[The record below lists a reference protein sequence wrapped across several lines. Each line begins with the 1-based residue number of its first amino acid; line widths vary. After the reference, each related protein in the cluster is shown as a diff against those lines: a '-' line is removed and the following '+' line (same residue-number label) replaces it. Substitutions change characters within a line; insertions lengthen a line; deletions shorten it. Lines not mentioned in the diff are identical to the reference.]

1 MFLQHDGYISS
12 LADVAISSFG
22 RDVQANVKKTPV
34 QTIAICH
41 NCFASAKYRTIMN
54 RLERAL
60 SSSSALDDDAPYSC
74 TSRGSECFD
83 MDMDEEEALRKAAR
97 AGIQLLEANKA
108 LNEEVTALR
117 EQVAVLEHERPKLN
131 SHLKAREQEL
141 ASVTENR
148 KDLLMEASMLHNELK
163 AKSALVTDLLE
174 KEDLLKQQVV
184 EAEAAK
190 TLADNQITILQLELG
205 QLKADTAK
213 AEAAEQNYAVVNP
226 AATYDS
232 NQASVFTYADYEE
245 LQHRLHTTLE
255 ENEAHT
261 LEVKSLR
268 KEVDTLRRKVA
279 KLPECIAHIERLEK
293 RNEKL
298 QSTNDTLREER
309 MEEQAVLD
317 SLRSMNLVY
326 KKIAESRPFAADC
339 TCAQQPEESD
349 PQILGVTV
357 RDVLIETNMKLES
370 DLRELR
376 ATMKLPHLSENAEV
390 EVLEQALKRVGSNSS
405 NGSAGS
411 DTTISSGESMESV
424 IERLTRKLQI
434 ITEKY
439 NLSKEMLRHTKVQ
452 WCAAVASQ
460 KALEEC
466 NVSAQEEISR
476 LTHQLDYHVE
486 ALAGMDVDKKE
497 KQIRALV
504 DEDEGSK
511 WTEETAPFPAPPGD
525 LNSPLIRCLLDHW
538 STDKSKVMGLTDW
551 LHNSIR
557 GTGRAT
563 PLRLANL
570 SSEIAAGFT
579 QLLVP
584 IMRER
589 HGVSVSI
596 YRRDSV
602 HVLSDLVLQTNHPS
616 VTVQSFSTAASK
628 DKGVPT
634 HPQDPEE
641 CSESELDSVS
651 CRTRGSSG
659 DSILMKGEAQ
669 GHLKTMLTDKQQL
682 QSFSSPSSSRSASI
696 WNTDSIDVSTLLFHT
711 NFLES
716 TVPETFLELDPA
728 GFFTHSNSSSATKG
742 SCVSSGFGRTPSP
755 RTANNCWLE
764 PSREPCTDDIPWP
777 DLVFWLGNASTGEV
791 VCSCAQCSRRA
802 MNGDFLRQYRYSP
815 YQQQQQQR
823 RRVSS
828 RVPVINMPRIEG
840 VN

>member
-1 MFLQHDGYISS
+1 
-12 LADVAISSFG
+12 
-22 RDVQANVKKTPV
+22 
-34 QTIAICH
+34 
-41 NCFASAKYRTIMN
+41 MN
-54 RLERAL
+54 RLERRL
-60 SSSSALDDDAPYSC
+60 SSSSALDDDAPYSG
-74 TSRGSECFD
+74 RGSEYFD

-108 LNEEVTALR
+108 LHEEVTALR
-117 EQVAVLEHERPKLN
+117 EQVAVLEHERPKLRAQ
-131 SHLKAREQEL
+131 LEGREQAL

-148 KDLLMEASMLHNELK
+148 KDLLMEASTLHNQLK

-174 KEDLLKQQVV
+174 KEDLLKQQVINL
-184 EAEAAK
+184 ETAKALAE
-190 TLADNQITILQLELG
+190 NQITVLQLELE
-205 QLKADTAK
+205 QLRIDTMK
-213 AEAAEQNYAVVNP
+213 AESVEQDYAVMNP

-232 NQASVFTYADYEE
+232 NQASVFTYTDYEE
-245 LQHRLHTTLE
+245 LQHRLHTTSE
-255 ENEAHT
+255 ENEAHM

-268 KEVDTLRRKVA
+268 KEVDALRRKVA

-298 QSTNDTLREER
+298 QSANETLREER

-339 TCAQQPEESD
+339 TCSQQPEETD
-349 PQILGVTV
+349 PQTLGVTV
-357 RDVLIETNMKLES
+357 RDVLIETNMKLEA

-376 ATMKLPHLSENAEV
+376 ATMNLPHLSENAEE

-405 NGSAGS
+405 NGSAAS
-411 DTTISSGESMESV
+411 DTTISSGELMETAY
-424 IERLTRKLQI
+424 ERLNRKLQI

-466 NVSAQEEISR
+466 NKASQEEISR
-476 LTHQLDYHVE
+476 LTQQLDYHVA
-486 ALAGMDVDKKE
+486 ALADMDADDKE

-504 DEDEGSK
+504 DDDESGK

-538 STDKSKVMGLTDW
+538 TTDKSKVMGLTDW

-563 PLRLANL
+563 PLRLVNL
-570 SSEIAAGFT
+570 TSEIVAGFT

-589 HGVSVSI
+589 HGVSVSV

-602 HVLSDLVLQTNHPS
+602 HVLSDLVLQTNHPT
-616 VTVQSFSTAASK
+616 VTVQSYSTDTSK
-628 DKGVPT
+628 DKTAST
-634 HPQDPEE
+634 HGRDTEE
-641 CSESELDSVS
+641 SCEPELDSVS
-651 CRTRGSSG
+651 CCSRGGSS
-659 DSILMKGEAQ
+659 DSILLKGEAQ
-669 GHLKTMLTDKQQL
+669 FLMLADKQQGSTFGHPNDAAL
-682 QSFSSPSSSRSASI
+682 WKGDINDASI
-696 WNTDSIDVSTLLFHT
+696 LFFPTNYVASST
-711 NFLES
+711 
-716 TVPETFLELDPA
+716 PETFLELDPA
-728 GFFTHSNSSSATKG
+728 GFFTHNSATKG
-742 SCVSSGFGRTPSP
+742 SCVSSGLGRMPTP
-755 RTANNCWLE
+755 RTASVMNCGLE
-764 PSREPCTDDIPWP
+764 PSREPCTDEIPWI

-791 VCSCAQCSRRA
+791 VCSCAQCTRRA
-802 MNGDFLRQYRYSP
+802 LRGYNLQQQRYSP
-815 YQQQQQQR
+815 YQQQQR

-828 RVPVINMPRIEG
+828 RVPVINLPRIEG

>member
-1 MFLQHDGYISS
+1 
-12 LADVAISSFG
+12 
-22 RDVQANVKKTPV
+22 
-34 QTIAICH
+34 
-41 NCFASAKYRTIMN
+41 MN

-60 SSSSALDDDAPYSC
+60 SSSSALDDDAPYS
-74 TSRGSECFD
+74 SRGSECFD

-117 EQVAVLEHERPKLN
+117 EQVAVLERERPNLN

-148 KDLLMEASMLHNELK
+148 KNLLMEASMLHNELK

-190 TLADNQITILQLELG
+190 TLADNQIAVLQLELG

-213 AEAAEQNYAVVNP
+213 AESAEQNYAVVNP

-232 NQASVFTYADYEE
+232 NQAGVFTYTDYEE
-245 LQHRLHTTLE
+245 LQHRLHTTSE

-298 QSTNDTLREER
+298 QSANDTLREER

-339 TCAQQPEESD
+339 TCSQQPEESD
-349 PQILGVTV
+349 PQTLGVTV

-370 DLRELR
+370 ELRGLR
-376 ATMKLPHLSENAEV
+376 ATMNLPHLLSENAEE

-405 NGSAGS
+405 NGSAAS
-411 DTTISSGESMESV
+411 DTTNSSGESMETAN
-424 IERLTRKLQI
+424 ERLTRKLQI

-466 NVSAQEEISR
+466 NESAQEEISR
-476 LTHQLDYHVE
+476 LTQQLDYHVE
-486 ALAGMDVDKKE
+486 ALADMDVDKKE
-497 KQIRALV
+497 KQIRALI

-563 PLRLANL
+563 PLRLVNL
-570 SSEIAAGFT
+570 TSEIAAGFT

-634 HPQDPEE
+634 HPRDPEE
-641 CSESELDSVS
+641 SSESELDSAS

-659 DSILMKGEAQ
+659 DSILMKGETQ
-669 GHLKTMLTDKQQL
+669 
-682 QSFSSPSSSRSASI
+682 
-696 WNTDSIDVSTLLFHT
+696 
-711 NFLES
+711 FLY
-716 TVPETFLELDPA
+716 
-728 GFFTHSNSSSATKG
+728 G
-742 SCVSSGFGRTPSP
+742 
-755 RTANNCWLE
+755 
-764 PSREPCTDDIPWP
+764 
-777 DLVFWLGNASTGEV
+777 
-791 VCSCAQCSRRA
+791 
-802 MNGDFLRQYRYSP
+802 
-815 YQQQQQQR
+815 
-823 RRVSS
+823 
-828 RVPVINMPRIEG
+828 
-840 VN
+840 

>member
-1 MFLQHDGYISS
+1 
-12 LADVAISSFG
+12 
-22 RDVQANVKKTPV
+22 
-34 QTIAICH
+34 
-41 NCFASAKYRTIMN
+41 MN

-60 SSSSALDDDAPYSC
+60 SSSSALDDDAPYSA
-74 TSRGSECFD
+74 RGSECFD

-108 LNEEVTALR
+108 LNEEATALR
-117 EQVAVLEHERPKLN
+117 EQVALLERERPKLRAQ
-131 SHLKAREQEL
+131 LEAREQGL

-148 KDLLMEASMLHNELK
+148 KDLLMEASALHNELK
-163 AKSALVTDLLE
+163 AKSALVTGLLE
-174 KEDLLKQQVV
+174 KEDLLKQQVA

-190 TLADNQITILQLELG
+190 ALADNQIAVLQLELQ
-205 QLKADTAK
+205 QLRADAAK

-232 NQASVFTYADYEE
+232 NQASVFTYTDYEE
-245 LQHRLHTTLE
+245 LQLRLHATSE
-255 ENEAHT
+255 ENEAHM
-261 LEVKSLR
+261 LEAKSLR
-268 KEVDTLRRKVA
+268 KEVDALRRKVA
-279 KLPECIAHIERLEK
+279 KLPECTAHIERLEK

-298 QSTNDTLREER
+298 QSANDTLREER

-339 TCAQQPEESD
+339 TCSQHPEEAD
-349 PQILGVTV
+349 PQTLGVTV
-357 RDVLIETNMKLES
+357 RDVLIESNMKLEAG
-370 DLRELR
+370 LRELR
-376 ATMKLPHLSENAEV
+376 ATMNLPHLLSENAEE
-390 EVLEQALKRVGSNSS
+390 EVLEQALKRVGSSSS

-411 DTTISSGESMESV
+411 DTTISSGESMETAN
-424 IERLTRKLQI
+424 ERLSRKLQI

-466 NVSAQEEISR
+466 NTSAQEEISR
-476 LTHQLDYHVE
+476 LTQQLDYHVA
-486 ALAGMDVDKKE
+486 ALADTDAEDRE
-497 KQIRALV
+497 KHTRALV
-504 DEDEGSK
+504 DGDENSK

-538 STDKSKVMGLTDW
+538 STDKSKIMALTDW

-557 GTGRAT
+557 STGRAT
-563 PLRLANL
+563 PLRLVNL
-570 SSEIAAGFT
+570 TSEIAAGFT

-616 VTVQSFSTAASK
+616 VTVQSYSTAARK

-634 HPQDPEE
+634 HPHDPEE
-641 CSESELDSVS
+641 SSESELDSAS

-659 DSILMKGEAQ
+659 DSILLKGEAQ
-669 GHLKTMLTDKQQL
+669 
-682 QSFSSPSSSRSASI
+682 
-696 WNTDSIDVSTLLFHT
+696 
-711 NFLES
+711 FLY
-716 TVPETFLELDPA
+716 
-728 GFFTHSNSSSATKG
+728 G
-742 SCVSSGFGRTPSP
+742 
-755 RTANNCWLE
+755 
-764 PSREPCTDDIPWP
+764 
-777 DLVFWLGNASTGEV
+777 
-791 VCSCAQCSRRA
+791 
-802 MNGDFLRQYRYSP
+802 
-815 YQQQQQQR
+815 
-823 RRVSS
+823 
-828 RVPVINMPRIEG
+828 
-840 VN
+840 

>member
-1 MFLQHDGYISS
+1 
-12 LADVAISSFG
+12 
-22 RDVQANVKKTPV
+22 
-34 QTIAICH
+34 
-41 NCFASAKYRTIMN
+41 
-54 RLERAL
+54 
-60 SSSSALDDDAPYSC
+60 
-74 TSRGSECFD
+74 

-117 EQVAVLEHERPKLN
+117 EQVAVLERERPKLN
-131 SHLKAREQEL
+131 SHLEVREQEL
-141 ASVTENR
+141 ASVTESR
-148 KDLLMEASMLHNELK
+148 KNLLMEASMLHNELK

-174 KEDLLKQQVV
+174 REDLLKQQVA
-184 EAEAAK
+184 EAQAAK
-190 TLADNQITILQLELG
+190 TLADNQIAILQLELA
-205 QLKADTAK
+205 QLKTDTAK

-232 NQASVFTYADYEE
+232 NQASVFTYTDYEE
-245 LQHRLHTTLE
+245 LQHRLHTTSE
-255 ENEAHT
+255 ENEAQA

-268 KEVDTLRRKVA
+268 KEIDTLRRKVA

-298 QSTNDTLREER
+298 QSTNDALREER

-349 PQILGVTV
+349 PQTLGVTV

-370 DLRELR
+370 ELRELR
-376 ATMKLPHLSENAEV
+376 ATMNLPHLLSENAEE

-411 DTTISSGESMESV
+411 DTTMSSGESMESAN
-424 IERLTRKLQI
+424 ERLTRKLQI

-466 NVSAQEEISR
+466 NESAQEEISR
-476 LTHQLDYHVE
+476 LTQQLDYHVE
-486 ALAGMDVDKKE
+486 ALADMDVDKKE
-497 KQIRALV
+497 RQIRALI

-557 GTGRAT
+557 GTGKAA
-563 PLRLANL
+563 PLRLVNL
-570 SSEIAAGFT
+570 TSEIAAGFT

-616 VTVQSFSTAASK
+616 VTFSTAASK

-641 CSESELDSVS
+641 GSESELDSVS

-659 DSILMKGEAQ
+659 DSILMKGETQ
-669 GHLKTMLTDKQQL
+669 
-682 QSFSSPSSSRSASI
+682 
-696 WNTDSIDVSTLLFHT
+696 
-711 NFLES
+711 FLY
-716 TVPETFLELDPA
+716 
-728 GFFTHSNSSSATKG
+728 G
-742 SCVSSGFGRTPSP
+742 
-755 RTANNCWLE
+755 
-764 PSREPCTDDIPWP
+764 
-777 DLVFWLGNASTGEV
+777 
-791 VCSCAQCSRRA
+791 
-802 MNGDFLRQYRYSP
+802 
-815 YQQQQQQR
+815 
-823 RRVSS
+823 
-828 RVPVINMPRIEG
+828 
-840 VN
+840 